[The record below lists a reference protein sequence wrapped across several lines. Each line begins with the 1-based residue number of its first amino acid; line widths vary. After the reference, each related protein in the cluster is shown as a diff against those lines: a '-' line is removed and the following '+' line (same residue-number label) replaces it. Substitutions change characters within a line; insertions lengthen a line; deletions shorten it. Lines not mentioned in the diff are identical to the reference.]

1 MVNQHSYDIVLM
13 DMQMPVM
20 DGLTAT
26 KEIRKLTQFKDL
38 PILAMTA
45 NAMDQDKEKCAEAGM
60 NDHVAKPIDP
70 DELFNAL
77 LKWIKPKTS
86 LRDKEPK
93 QNKVTDTVI
102 DHSGLQ
108 AIEGLDTQ
116 LGLKRVMGKMPL
128 YLNMLKK
135 YVETGHAAV
144 SDLRNALAD
153 NDQEV
158 AERVAHTCKGVNGNI
173 GASALQSMAG
183 SIEKLVKGNHDRD
196 QILREFETFAVAQT
210 SMVDAISSVL
220 PVNPSETKV
229 STSKV
234 LKKPMDKKV
243 FDKFIAL
250 LKDDDTEASIYL
262 ALNETD
268 FKAHF
273 TEVIFNNM
281 TEALLDFD
289 FEKALALAIG

>member
-1 MVNQHSYDIVLM
+1 
-13 DMQMPVM
+13 MQMPVM

-26 KEIRKLTQFKDL
+26 REIRKLDQFKDL

-70 DELFNAL
+70 DDLFNAL

-86 LRDKEPK
+86 FLEKEAT
-93 QNKVTDTVI
+93 QNKVIDTVGEQ
-102 DHSGLQ
+102 SVLES
-108 AIEGLDTQ
+108 IEGLDTK

-144 SDLRNALAD
+144 SDLRNALAI

-158 AERVAHTCKGVNGNI
+158 AERVAHTFKGVNGNI
-173 GASALQSMAG
+173 GASSLQAMAG
-183 SIEKLVKGNHDRD
+183 SIEKLVKTNHDHD
-196 QILREFETFAVAQT
+196 QIMQEFETFAVAQIN
-210 SMVDAISSVL
+210 MVNAISSALVDGL
-220 PVNPSETKV
+220 SDIKASSSNA
-229 STSKV
+229 
-234 LKKPMDKKV
+234 LKKPMDKKMY
-243 FDKFIAL
+243 DKFISL
-250 LKDDDTEASIYL
+250 LEDDDTEANVYL
-262 ALNETD
+262 ELNEVD

-281 TEALLDFD
+281 TEALLNFD
-289 FEKALALAIG
+289 FEKALALAKG